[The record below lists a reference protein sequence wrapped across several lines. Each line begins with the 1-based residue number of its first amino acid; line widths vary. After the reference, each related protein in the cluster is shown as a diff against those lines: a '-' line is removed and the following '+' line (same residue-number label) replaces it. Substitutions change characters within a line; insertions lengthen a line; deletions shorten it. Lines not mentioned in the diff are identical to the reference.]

1 MKLRSM
7 LRRLSTSAQLLH
19 REPQTLLR
27 IPRFV
32 GRMLQEGPAETLMR
46 LRQLSDPLRFVQNYP
61 QWLEREHN
69 PTAQELV
76 SMRAWA
82 EGLAKPPL
90 ISVVMPVFNPTP
102 EWLQEAIASVQQQV
116 YPHWQLCIAD
126 DCSTDPLVRQV
137 LENAQAADPRV
148 EVVFRQENG
157 HISSS
162 SNSALT
168 LVRGDWVA
176 LLDHDDLLPP
186 EALVWVARTVLEQP
200 QAQLIYSDED
210 KIDEAGQHSEPYF
223 KPDWNPALIEGQN
236 LFSHLGVY
244 RADLIRTV
252 GGFRVGLEGS
262 QDYDL
267 LLRCLDLAGD
277 YTVVH
282 IPRVLYHWRVHRQST
297 ASGNAAKPYVVAA
310 AERALTDHLERRG
323 ERGKVSSLPQGYRI
337 QRQAS
342 QPLPAVDVL
351 LDARAGA
358 PRATLRTLKS
368 LALSTSV
375 PLRFQILL
383 RHDQERLAGELHAFA
398 NHQGLELNC
407 ELEAGSS
414 PTAQALDQLLRT
426 GSAPLILFWD
436 QRLLVSRDHDGLQE
450 LVSQLQ
456 VPQVAAAGPKLIYS
470 NGIIS
475 QAGVLLS
482 VTQLAAPAHRGFGA
496 REVGYFGRANLSQDF
511 SALPLAGLLVR
522 RSALEDIGH
531 LLVDT
536 TLAPHWGL
544 DLCLRLRR
552 AGYRMT
558 YTPFA
563 EWIWTE
569 RFHPGAD
576 PSPGTDLEQA
586 RSAAMLREHWRPWL
600 DRDPA
605 FSPNLCNDP
614 INFSLAWPPRLARWS
629 DLCREADPTRDGV
642 PVGHG

>member
-1 MKLRSM
+1 
-7 LRRLSTSAQLLH
+7 
-19 REPQTLLR
+19 
-27 IPRFV
+27 
-32 GRMLQEGPAETLMR
+32 
-46 LRQLSDPLRFVQNYP
+46 
-61 QWLEREHN
+61 
-69 PTAQELV
+69 
-76 SMRAWA
+76 MRAWA
-82 EGLAKPPL
+82 EALAQPPL
-90 ISVVMPVFNPTP
+90 ISVVMPVFNPKP
-102 EWLQEAIASVQQQV
+102 EWLEEAIASVQGQV
-116 YPHWQLCIAD
+116 YPHWQFCIAD
-126 DCSTDPLVRQV
+126 DCSTDPQVRQV
-137 LENAQAADPRV
+137 LEQAQADDPRV

-157 HISSS
+157 HISRS
-162 SNSALT
+162 SNSALN

-186 EALVWVARTVLEQP
+186 EALVWVARTVLEKP
-200 QAQLIYSDED
+200 HAQLIYSDED

-244 RADLIRTV
+244 RADLIRKV

-277 YTVVH
+277 PTVVH

-323 ERGKVSSLPQGYRI
+323 ERGEVHSLPQGYRI
-337 QRQAS
+337 QRQAP

-358 PRATLRTLKS
+358 PRFTLRTLKS

-398 NHQGLELNC
+398 NHQVLELNC
-407 ELEAGSS
+407 ELEAGLI
-414 PTAQALDQLLRT
+414 PTAQALDQLRTT

-436 QRLLVSRDHDGLQE
+436 PRLLVSRDHDGLRE

-456 VPQVAAAGPKLIYS
+456 VPQVAAAGPKLIYP

-475 QAGVLLS
+475 HAGLLLS

-496 REVGYFGRANLSQDF
+496 REVGYFGRANLCQDF

-522 RSALEDIGH
+522 RSALEDLGP

-544 DLCLRLRR
+544 DLCLRLRQE
-552 AGYRMT
+552 GYRIT

-569 RFHPGAD
+569 RFSPGAD
-576 PSPGTDLEQA
+576 PSLGTALEQA
-586 RSAAMLREHWRPWL
+586 RSAAMIREQWRPWL
-600 DRDPA
+600 DQDPA

-629 DLCREADPTRDGV
+629 DLCREADPTRDGAS
-642 PVGHG
+642 VGHG